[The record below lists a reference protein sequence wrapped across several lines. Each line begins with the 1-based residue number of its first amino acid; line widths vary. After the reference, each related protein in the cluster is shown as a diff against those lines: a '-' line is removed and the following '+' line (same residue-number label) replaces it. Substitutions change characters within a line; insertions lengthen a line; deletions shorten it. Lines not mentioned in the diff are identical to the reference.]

1 MTLPILAAFYLLTN
15 STGQVTGNVAQ
26 DYPPSAEWFTV
37 AESVYRK
44 VQVPGVVSTLTA
56 TGLVQSAVQ
65 PTPQPFENGIE
76 SPQIY
81 LNPYSDGHGYRIERD
96 VDGVLIAPESH
107 SDKKTEKQI
116 QDGKKAISDA
126 RKADRE
132 LIIKLIERRMDAT
145 NCNNVVTAANG
156 QFTIYSAEIAQI
168 RGATATSKQGNRWR
182 GVTLIASQTNGA
194 TFQVWSA
201 AAVKAAGGETNDW
214 SIVLFK

>member
-26 DYPPSAEWFTV
+26 DYSPGAEWFTV

-44 VQVPGVVSTLTA
+44 VQVPGLVSTLTA
-56 TGLVQSAVQ
+56 TGMVQSAVQ
-65 PTPQPFENGIE
+65 PQPQAFENGIE
-76 SPQIY
+76 AARIR
-81 LNPYSDGHGYRIERD
+81 LNPYLDGHGYEVRRD
-96 VDGVLIAPESH
+96 SDGVLIAAESN
-107 SDKKTEKQI
+107 STPKTDAEI
-116 QDGKKAISDA
+116 TANAKAISDA

-156 QFTIYSAEIAQI
+156 QFTIYSGEIAQI

-182 GVTLIASQTNGA
+182 GVTLIGSSTNSA
-194 TFQVWSA
+194 TFQVWTA
-201 AAVKAAGGETNDW
+201 ATTKAAGGETNDW